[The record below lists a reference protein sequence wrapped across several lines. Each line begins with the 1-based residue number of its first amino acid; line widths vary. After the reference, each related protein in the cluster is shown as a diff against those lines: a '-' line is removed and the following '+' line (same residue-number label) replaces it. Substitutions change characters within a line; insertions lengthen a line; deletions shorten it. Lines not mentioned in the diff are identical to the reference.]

1 MAEIKLMRRVL
12 ASNDALAAAQRETL
26 DRHGVLGINIM
37 SGPGAGKTSLV
48 ERTAEA
54 LGRKYRIQVIEG
66 DIQGD
71 LDARRVTAKGV
82 NCVQINT
89 QGACHLDG
97 LMLGPAMA
105 EIDIAGLDLLI
116 IENVGNLVCPA
127 EFALPA
133 HFNVTVISTPE
144 GSDKPTKYPLMFS
157 RSDVLVINKIDLLPY
172 VDFDL
177 AALKKAVRK
186 LRPGIKLIEL
196 SARTGQ
202 GVDQWLAWLETAL
215 RSHRRRRQVPE
226 ALNPSAERRLR
237 KKAVDNMTG
246 VGGR

>member
-12 ASNDALAAAQRETL
+12 ASNDALAAAQRKEL

-37 SGPGAGKTSLV
+37 SGPGAGKTTLV

-54 LGRKYRIQVIEG
+54 LSRKYRIQVIEG

-71 LDARRVTAKGV
+71 LDARRVAAKGV
-82 NCVQINT
+82 GCVQINT

-105 EIDIAGLDLLI
+105 EIDLTKLDLMI

-127 EFALPA
+127 EFVLPA
-133 HFNVTVISTPE
+133 HYNVTLISTPE
-144 GSDKPTKYPLMFS
+144 GSDKPVKYPLMFS
-157 RSDVLVINKIDLLPY
+157 KSDVIVINKMDLLPH

-177 AALKKAVRK
+177 PALKKAVRK
-186 LRPGIKLIEL
+186 LKPGITFIEM
-196 SARTGQ
+196 SAKTGD
-202 GVDQWLAWLETAL
+202 GVDKWVAWLEQKL
-215 RSHRRRRQVPE
+215 R
-226 ALNPSAERRLR
+226 AR
-237 KKAVDNMTG
+237 KKD
-246 VGGR
+246 R

>member
-1 MAEIKLMRRVL
+1 MPEIRLMRRVL
-12 ASNDALAAAQRETL
+12 ASNDALAAAQRKQL

-71 LDARRVTAKGV
+71 LDARRVAAKGV
-82 NCVQINT
+82 PCIQINT
-89 QGACHLDG
+89 QGACHLDAM
-97 LMLGPAMA
+97 MLARA
-105 EIDIAGLDLLI
+105 FDGLDLSKLDLLL

-133 HFNVTVISTPE
+133 HVNITLVSTPE
-144 GSDKPTKYPLMFS
+144 GSDKPTKYPLMFT
-157 RSDVLVINKIDLLPY
+157 RSDLVIISKTDLLPY
-172 VDFDL
+172 VSFDISQVRD
-177 AALKKAVRK
+177 AIRK
-186 LRPGIKLIEL
+186 LKPEMPVVEL

-202 GVDQWLAWLETAL
+202 GLDQWVSWLEEKL
-215 RSHRRRRQVPE
+215 SRRS
-226 ALNPSAERRLR
+226 
-237 KKAVDNMTG
+237 
-246 VGGR
+246 

>member
-1 MAEIKLMRRVL
+1 MPEIRLMRRVL
-12 ASNDALAAAQRETL
+12 ASNDALAAAQRKEL

-54 LGRKYRIQVIEG
+54 LSRKYRIQVIEG

-82 NCVQINT
+82 RCIQINT

-97 LMLGPAMA
+97 LMLGPAMG
-105 EIDIAGLDLLI
+105 EIDFGKLDLLL

-133 HFNVTVISTPE
+133 HYNVTVISTPE
-144 GSDKPTKYPLMFS
+144 GSDKPVKYPLMFS
-157 RSDVLVINKIDLLPY
+157 KSDVLVINKMDLLPF
-172 VDFDL
+172 VDFDV
-177 AALKKAVRK
+177 AALKKSVRK
-186 LRPGIKLIEL
+186 LRPGITFIEM
-196 SARTGQ
+196 SARTGD
-202 GVDQWLAWLETAL
+202 GVDKWVAWLEQKL
-215 RSHRRRRQVPE
+215 RSRRKKRQVGT
-226 ALNPSAERRLR
+226 SR
-237 KKAVDNMTG
+237 G
-246 VGGR
+246 

>member
-1 MAEIKLMRRVL
+1 MPKIELMRRVL
-12 ASNDALAAAQRETL
+12 ASNDALVAAQRELL
-26 DRHGVLGINIM
+26 DRHGVLGINLM

-82 NCVQINT
+82 GCVQVNP

-97 LMLGPAMA
+97 LMLGPAIA
-105 EIDIAGLDLLI
+105 EIDFARLDLLL

-127 EFALPA
+127 EFALPV
-133 HFNVTVISTPE
+133 HYNVTVISTPE
-144 GSDKPTKYPLMFS
+144 GSDKPVKYPLMFS
-157 RSDVLVINKIDLLPY
+157 KSDALVINKLDLLPH

-186 LRPGIKLIEL
+186 LKPRITFIEM
-196 SARTGQ
+196 SAKTGE
-202 GVDQWLAWLETAL
+202 GVDKWVAGLEGKL
-215 RSHRRRRQVPE
+215 RSHRKAR
-226 ALNPSAERRLR
+226 PSRSSHR
-237 KKAVDNMTG
+237 
-246 VGGR
+246 